1 MSTEDTAARVLRLL
15 SLLQQRHSWFAQELA
30 AELGV
35 TTRSV
40 RRDVAR
46 LRSLG
51 YPVVSAA
58 GASGGYRLGRGAR
71 MPPLLLDDDEAVAAA
86 LSLRLSS
93 THAVAG
99 AGEAALRALA
109 TLDQVMPPRLR
120 AEVRAVHAA
129 TDPLHRPVA
138 EVSPDVLLTLARACR
153 DGERVRFSYVSGTGT
168 ESTRTVEPVHMVT
181 TGPRWYLMAWDLD
194 RDDWRTFRL
203 DRVRGLEPT
212 GQRFRRREHPDPVE
226 YVCSSV
232 TEAPYSRTARVRVRT
247 SPEELAARVPPQVGS
262 VAPDAE
268 RGWSLLT
275 VSGDGLEWIACHLA
289 MLGWEIVVLEP
300 AELREAARSMAARLA
315 ALAEGT
321 AHDDGAGAREG
332 AEA

>member
-15 SLLQQRHSWFAQELA
+15 SLLQRRHSWFAEELA

-35 TTRSV
+35 TARSV

-58 GASGGYRLGRGAR
+58 GAGGGYRLGRGAR
-71 MPPLLLDDDEAVAAA
+71 MPPLLLDDEEAVAAA

-109 TLDQVMPPRLR
+109 KLDQVMPPRLR

-129 TDPLHRPVA
+129 TDSLPRPVA
-138 EVSPDVLLTLARACR
+138 DVGPDVLLTLARACR
-153 DGERVRFSYVSGTGT
+153 DGERVRFSYVSGTGA
-168 ESTRTVEPVHMVT
+168 ESARTVEPVHMVT

-194 RDDWRTFRL
+194 REDWRTFRL

-226 YVCSSV
+226 YVRSSV
-232 TEAPYSRTARVRVRT
+232 AEAPYSRTVRVRVRT
-247 SPEELAARVPPQVGS
+247 SAEELAARVPPQVGR
-262 VAPDAE
+262 VEPDAE
-268 RGWSLLT
+268 EGWSLLT
-275 VSGDGLEWIACHLA
+275 VAGDRLEWIACHLA
-289 MLGWEIVVLEP
+289 MLGWEVAVLEP
-300 AELREAARSMAARLA
+300 EELREAARDMAARLT
-315 ALAEGT
+315 ALAGGR
-321 AHDDGAGAREG
+321 ANHDSAGAQDD